1 MFSLS
6 FTQLSFSVKGS
17 GTEVSFGIMSSFAFS
32 FSIVA
37 IRSRAVG
44 LMAMP
49 ISAAANM
56 RARVSSA
63 LGPEIFKSACHR
75 ILSVAQVSM
84 SG

>member
-1 MFSLS
+1 MLSVS

-17 GTEVSFGIMSSFAFS
+17 GTDVSFGIMSNFAFS

-49 ISAAANM
+49 ISAVANT
-56 RARVSSA
+56 RATSSA
-63 LGPEIFKSACHR
+63 LGPETFKSRLRQNSFSCLGFH
-75 ILSVAQVSM
+75 V
-84 SG
+84 